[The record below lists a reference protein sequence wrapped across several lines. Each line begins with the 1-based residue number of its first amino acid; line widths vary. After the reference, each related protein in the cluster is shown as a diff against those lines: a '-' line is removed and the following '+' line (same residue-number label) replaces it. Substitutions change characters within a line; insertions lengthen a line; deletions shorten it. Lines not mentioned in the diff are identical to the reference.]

1 MLDNLVT
8 RYPGGLTN
16 RFDNDVFAN
25 LKVPDR
31 SIYHEFIED
40 FDRYTAAQWVA
51 GGVNP
56 VAPALAAGDG
66 GIISMATTGASGD
79 SNTLQQLVTAVTF
92 VANRSLFFRFRAQVD
107 DATLALVG
115 AGLQIAIAANNFL
128 TPTDGVFFRKPA
140 ADTSIYL
147 VSRVGG
153 VETLSVALGTVVAAQ
168 QFEAAFSY
176 DGRGNIAASFS
187 ANTAPGVAGAA
198 AQGPIRASITPAA
211 ITALALRATA
221 GVQANSAV
229 ARTMLLDQLFYAKER

>member
-1 MLDNLVT
+1 MPLDNTVS
-8 RYPGGLTN
+8 RYPNGVTN

-79 SNTLQQLVTAVTF
+79 SNFLQQLVTAFTL
-92 VANRSLFFRFRAQVD
+92 VAGKKVFFRARATVD
-107 DATLALVG
+107 DATLAQFALGLEVAV
-115 AGLQIAIAANNFL
+115 AGNNFL
-128 TPTDGVFFRKPA
+128 TPTDGVFLRKPA
-140 ADTSIYL
+140 ADTNVYL

-153 VETLSVALGTVVAAQ
+153 VETLSAALGAVVAATP
-168 QFEAAFSY
+168 FEVSFAY
-176 DGRGNIAASFS
+176 DGAGNIAAAF
-187 ANTAPGVAGAA
+187 NGNV
-198 AQGPIRASITPAA
+198 RASITPASIA
-211 ITALALRATA
+211 AVAFRVTA
-221 GVQANSAV
+221 GVQAGSAV
-229 ARTMLLDQLFYAKER
+229 ARTMLLDQLFCAKER